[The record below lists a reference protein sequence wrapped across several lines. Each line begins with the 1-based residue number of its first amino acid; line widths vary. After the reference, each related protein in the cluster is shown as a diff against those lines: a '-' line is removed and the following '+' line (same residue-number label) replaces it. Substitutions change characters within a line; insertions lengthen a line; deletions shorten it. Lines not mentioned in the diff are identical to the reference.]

1 MRVWVGEAVVIATN
15 ADIRLVMRAM
25 RSGWNVPDEVK
36 QDCVAQLASIAAGA
50 EKDSD
55 RVAAIKALM
64 MADAIDHKREKADED
79 RRLRMVELA
88 QRIPAG
94 ELAKLASDRGI
105 VIDGTAQVING
116 RAGQP
121 VAEDGSEASEGEGL
135 NDTQAGQS

>member
-1 MRVWVGEAVVIATN
+1 MTIASH
-15 ADIRLVMRAM
+15 LQ
-25 RSGWNVPDEVK
+25 E
-36 QDCVAQLASIAAGA
+36 
-50 EKDSD
+50 
-55 RVAAIKALM
+55 
-64 MADAIDHKREKADED
+64 
-79 RRLRMVELA
+79 LRKKHETLSEMVELA

-135 NDTQAGQS
+135 NDTQASQS